1 GVKVILDLTPNYR
14 GDRGWFNETV
24 AQGSDFQ
31 SKVKDAMEYWLA
43 QGVAGIYFGSIEDL
57 HNAPDLLSEWRNVT
71 ANHSTEGNARVLLA
85 ATDDSRSDRV
95 LTLLNQ
101 TEMGLLSSRY
111 LLGND
116 NTSVSSPGERIKQY
130 LEAAGDQWINWAVRT
145 FSGDPAPFLRCV
157 CVLYSVR
164 LSPAGGRATCWPH
177 GLAGP

>member
-1 GVKVILDLTPNYR
+1 
-14 GDRGWFNETV
+14 
-24 AQGSDFQ
+24 
-31 SKVKDAMEYWLA
+31 MEYWLA

-130 LEAAGDQWINWAVRT
+130 LEAAGDQWINWAVGGPRVGHMA
-145 FSGDPAPFLRCV
+145 SLVPEKLLRV
-157 CVLYSVR
+157 YHLLLFTLPGTPLTLY
-164 LSPAGGRATCWPH
+164 GNEI
-177 GLAGP
+177 GLKDLPGL